1 MASAVL
7 SLPIPFLFPRR
18 LMFCSI
24 TISSGK
30 CRGKYVSICD
40 RILFRKNKPFRENG
54 ACWVIR
60 ITNSASVS
68 CEWKFSLLLLFHAP
82 ILTLWSKS
90 ISLNCL
96 EIFWVRQIKK
106 FKENNH
112 LVENQAKGASASADG
127 SRDWHFIVCSLST
140 RVNIAVNHVFLL
152 T

>member
-7 SLPIPFLFPRR
+7 SLPIPFLLPRR

-30 CRGKYVSICD
+30 CRGKYVSICN

-60 ITNSASVS
+60 ITNSASVP

-82 ILTLWSKS
+82 MTFHCMFLKHQSQYRCEPRVSSDLTDLSGILPVSPRPPVGECHR
-90 ISLNCL
+90 IR
-96 EIFWVRQIKK
+96 IRQDCFTCGKCW
-106 FKENNH
+106 
-112 LVENQAKGASASADG
+112 
-127 SRDWHFIVCSLST
+127 R
-140 RVNIAVNHVFLL
+140 FLCD
-152 T
+152 